1 MSHWGTTDFGEL
13 IFVLLPCVVFSEIVS
28 TIGTGQ
34 TKGRDVK
41 PNCPQEFAML
51 RPIMSK
57 KKKGR
62 ILYEKHDMKGGLTV
76 CAGRID
82 YIYNICYGSKSLQSD
97 GGKSR
102 ENERNYWEDKTVDKR
117 ARKEKSH
124 FLPHSYF

>member
-57 KKKGR
+57 KKKKKGR

-82 YIYNICYGSKSLQSD
+82 YI
-97 GGKSR
+97 
-102 ENERNYWEDKTVDKR
+102 
-117 ARKEKSH
+117 
-124 FLPHSYF
+124 